1 MSEKEPGPRITDLVH
16 VLAGSQGPG
25 PVWTMTS
32 EDLNANLL
40 SFESGQGVA
49 SHVNAEVDVLVV
61 GIAGQ
66 GLIEIEGIRGTL
78 KPGQVCLIPKGVTR
92 SLLSGPE
99 GFAYLTVHRRR
110 QGLWPQEE
118 PDAE

>member
-1 MSEKEPGPRITDLVH
+1 MSEEEPGKITDLVH
-16 VLAGSQGPG
+16 VLAGSQGSG

-40 SFESGQGVA
+40 SFEGGQGVA
-49 SHVNAEVDVLVV
+49 SHVNTEVDVLVV
-61 GIAGQ
+61 GIAGH
-66 GLIEIEGIRGTL
+66 GYIEVEGIRRTL
-78 KPGQVCLIPKGVTR
+78 KLGQLCLIPKGVTR

-118 PDAE
+118 TRGE